1 MASIKTD
8 VGYTA
13 LPVNLKRGNP
23 IPLDT
28 TAVWYD
34 YEALETYAQSG
45 ATAYV
50 GQIVSYVDQTNN
62 TTSVYVITDTSGTLT
77 PVGAGEDASATNVDN
92 NTIALD
98 GEGFLSLRDYGT
110 VYYRYVEAEGVEG
123 SENYKAAHYERQE
136 VDEEHPWK
144 QGLTPQVVIDPE
156 DDENFILGW
165 YEPNPTTLEGINT
178 QLTAINNELDTLSN
192 NLKNNY
198 FSKEQLAGV
207 LHLKGS
213 VNTKQDLYE
222 NLDGVPSLG
231 DVYLVKDTGQEFVYV
246 NNAWEEI
253 GTTVDLSAYA
263 TLSYVDGKVGDL
275 NSTIGTID
283 GRVGTLE
290 TKHNTLS
297 NTVSTMNTSLNGV
310 KSEIVTLGGDVET
323 LKTAVG
329 KPATESTVATGLYAV
344 IAQEIGKSDHLV
356 GISID
361 GTDVPISEKK
371 AQLSTFKGS
380 EVGLVPVPS
389 MAVSGSSLKT
399 QYVLNAVGNWVL
411 PQDSR
416 VGSLLYDGVA
426 YDTVT
431 EYVNARTESMV
442 MTWSKIVE

>member
-34 YEALETYAQSG
+34 YAALEAYAKEG

-50 GQIVSYVDQTNN
+50 GQIVSYVDQLNN
-62 TTSVYVITDTSGTLT
+62 TTFVYVITDAEGTLT
-77 PVGAGEDASATNVDN
+77 PVGSGADASATNVDN
-92 NTIALD
+92 DTIALD
-98 GEGFLSLRDYGT
+98 GEGFLSLRDFGL

-123 SENYKAAHYERQE
+123 SETYVAAHYERQL
-136 VDEEHPWK
+136 VDEDHPWK

-156 DDENFILGW
+156 DSENFILGW

-207 LHLKGS
+207 LHLKGTL
-213 VNTKQDLYE
+213 NTKQDLYD
-222 NLDGVPSLG
+222 NLDGIPSLG
-231 DVYLVKDTGQEFVYV
+231 DVYIIKDTGKEYVYV
-246 NNAWEEI
+246 GNAWEEL

-263 TLSYVDGKVGDL
+263 TLAYVDGKVSDL
-275 NSTIGTID
+275 NSTIGDINS
-283 GRVGTLE
+283 RVGTLE
-290 TKHNTLS
+290 TKNTNLT
-297 NTVSTMNTSLNGV
+297 NTVNTMNTSLNGV
-310 KSEIVTLGGDVET
+310 KSEMVSLGGEIES

-329 KPATESTVATGLYAV
+329 KPATETTTASGLYAV
-344 IAQEIGKSDHLV
+344 IAQEISKSDHLS
-356 GISID
+356 GIAID
-361 GTDVPISEKK
+361 GTDVPISEHK

-389 MAVSGSSLKT
+389 KAVSGSSLKT

-416 VGSLLYDGVA
+416 VGSLIYNGVP

-431 EYVNARTESMV
+431 EYVDARTESMV
-442 MTWSKIVE
+442 MTWSKIVD